1 MNDEEEIK
9 VLMSKE
15 IVEDVC
21 EAVSEANRA
30 KCRMVLHRI
39 LVEGKGFEALAEL
52 PEDCRKTVK
61 EKLKELGVGE

>member
-21 EAVSEANRA
+21 EAVGEANRA
-30 KCRMVLHRI
+30 KCRAVLHKI
-39 LVEGKGFEALAEL
+39 LVEGIGFEALAEL
-52 PEDCRKTVK
+52 PEECRKTVK
-61 EKLKELGVGE
+61 EKLRELGVE

>member
-1 MNDEEEIK
+1 MNDEEGIK

-21 EAVSEANRA
+21 EAVGEANKA
-30 KCRMVLHRI
+30 KCRAVLHKI

-61 EKLKELGVGE
+61 ERLRELGVE

>member
-1 MNDEEEIK
+1 VNDEEEIK

-21 EAVSEANRA
+21 EAVGEANRA
-30 KCRMVLHRI
+30 KCRAVLHRI
-39 LVEGKGFEALAEL
+39 LVEGRGFEALSEL

-61 EKLKELGVGE
+61 EKLRELGVE